1 MLVADPVLFHSVRA
15 WRAELALDYE
25 RRGPR
30 TVLAARRHDG
40 PLVVQKALYPEGG
53 AVCHSII
60 VHPPAGIAG
69 GDELEITVRAGAGSH
84 ALLTTPGA
92 AKWYRSAG
100 SWAWQQIAF
109 RVGDGACL
117 EWLPQETIVF
127 NGALA
132 RSSIDVQL
140 SGDAAYIGW
149 EILCLGRGSG
159 EGYMSGEF
167 QPRTQLTRD
176 GVPQWMERG
185 RITGGGALLGSPTG
199 LAGCTVCG
207 TLLATAP
214 RINAGLLAACRGEN
228 PVIGRAA
235 VTLLPGV
242 LIARYLGDS
251 SEAAKNYFVRL
262 WRRIR
267 PAIAD
272 REAVLP
278 RIWST

>member
-1 MLVADPVLFHSVRA
+1 MHIADPVHFRT

-25 RRGPR
+25 RRGAR

-40 PLVVQKALYPEGG
+40 PLVVQKALYPEGDG
-53 AVCHSII
+53 VCHSII

-69 GDELEITVRAGAGSH
+69 GDELEITARADAGSH

-100 SWAWQQIAF
+100 PWARQRIAF
-109 RVGDGACL
+109 TVENSACL

-140 SGDAAYIGW
+140 RGDAAYIGW
-149 EILCLGRGSG
+149 EILCLGRNASS
-159 EGYMSGEF
+159 ERFMSGEF
-167 QPRTQLTRD
+167 QPRTKLTRN
-176 GVPQWMERG
+176 GAMLWVERG
-185 RITGGGALLGSPTG
+185 RIGGRSALLDSPAG

-214 RINAGLLAACRGEN
+214 DVNVELRAACREELPAN
-228 PVIGRAA
+228 GRAA
-235 VTLLPGV
+235 ITLMPGV

-251 SEAAKNYFVRL
+251 SETAKNYFTRL
-262 WRRIR
+262 WQKIR
-267 PAIAD
+267 PALMARD
-272 REAVLP
+272 AVLP